1 MNFFKGINEL
11 LFPEEGVCLL
21 CNVETDDVDRYI
33 CSYCRNNIEYLN
45 REIDL
50 SYLEKTIYSLFYNE
64 FIKEKIYL
72 YKYENYGYLYKP
84 LGEILL
90 QTIYGKNIMKDIDII
105 TYVPIHRRRKAIR
118 GYNQSELIAGYLSK
132 KLDIPISKN
141 NLIRIKWTKPQNK
154 LNRHD
159 RIRNIEGV
167 FKIKDSI
174 EFMDKEILIID
185 DIITTG
191 STVSECAKVLLQ
203 EGKGRKV
210 YALSIT
216 SGMKL

>member
-11 LFPEEGVCLL
+11 LFPEAGVCLL

-33 CSYCRNNIEYLN
+33 CSHCRNNIEYLN

-50 SYLEKTIYSLFYNE
+50 PYLEKTIYSLFYNE

-90 QTIYGKNIMKDIDII
+90 QTIYEKNIMKDIDVI
-105 TYVPIHRRRKAIR
+105 TYVPIHRRRRAIR

-132 KLDIPISKN
+132 KLDIPISRN

-191 STVSECAKVLLQ
+191 STVSECAKVLLE